1 MKLLLDTH
9 AMYWY
14 IEGSPD
20 LSATARALIQD
31 ASNNILISPA
41 SFWEMAIKI
50 SLGKWQLNQPYD
62 AFIEIGLSQYGFQ
75 VLPILPAHTAA
86 LIGLAFHHR
95 DPFDRLLAAQALF
108 ENIPLVSIDA
118 IFDLYGVNRLWT

>member
-1 MKLLLDTH
+1 MRLLLDTH

-20 LSATARALIQD
+20 LSATAQRLIQD
-31 ASNNILISPA
+31 ASNDILISPA

-62 AFIEIGLSQYGFQ
+62 AFVDIGLSQYGFQ
-75 VLPILPAHTAA
+75 ITRQERSLAHLVPETEHAGSAVWVELHEWATSDPSLPGPTTEDLRHQ
-86 LIGLAFHHR
+86 
-95 DPFDRLLAAQALF
+95 DRL
-108 ENIPLVSIDA
+108 
-118 IFDLYGVNRLWT
+118 